1 MNACSS
7 PPKQALTI
15 NRDRLCPLYF
25 VTSWIWFSILQRC
38 NSSFTRLTNK
48 YLLSLDNV
56 NETIICSSSMHLSLL
71 DSLSINN
78 IIVSLH
84 IEIIN
89 FPSLVICKS
98 EILTVF

>member
-1 MNACSS
+1 MPLVLCNQLDMVLDT
-7 PPKQALTI
+7 PKMQL
-15 NRDRLCPLYF
+15 F
-25 VTSWIWFSILQRC
+25 VH
-38 NSSFTRLTNK
+38 FTRLTNK

-71 DSLSINN
+71 DSLSVNN
-78 IIVSLH
+78 IQLVSFH

-98 EILTVF
+98 EILIVF